1 MTLLI
6 IPYGSE
12 LDRKLTPM
20 QLSAG
25 TICESVKNLD
35 NNIIRVF
42 MQQREYKSGLDHTV
56 IEFATAE
63 DMTMFL
69 LKWA

>member
-25 TICESVKNLD
+25 TIRESVKNMD

-42 MQQREYKSGLDHTV
+42 MQRDCKSGLAHVV
-56 IEFATAE
+56 IEFATSE